1 MHNKPTS
8 IILGLS
14 FYYHDSA
21 AALIVDGKVVAA
33 TQEERFT
40 RIKHDKAFPIHS
52 AEFCLVS
59 QGLSIGDV
67 DTVAFY
73 DKPIVKFERLLQ
85 SYIRTWP
92 KGLRS
97 FLLGMESALTKNL
110 WVERPIRKTLGFL
123 GEILYTE
130 HHIAHAAS
138 SYYCSGFSDATVV
151 TMDGV
156 GEWDTTTVGS
166 GRGST
171 LALTEHIEFPHS
183 LGLLYSA
190 LTYYLG
196 FKVNSAEY
204 KVMGLAPYGDPKRF
218 EKEMRKLID
227 IKNDGSFKL
236 TMRYFAYEYGLV
248 MTNKAFDRL
257 FGAPPRHPDV
267 LLTQRE
273 KDIAASLQMITE
285 EVVLKIAKHAKRIH
299 PSNNLCL
306 SGGVALNCVA
316 NGLILKKG
324 LFKNIYIQPAAG
336 DAGGAL
342 GAGLYVYYSA
352 LNHPLQHDVMPN
364 AYLGTKYSESDIR
377 DFLTKTVPE
386 MYHGLMLSF
395 QEFPDDISLAHH
407 SAGLITGTNVIGLF
421 EGRME
426 FGPRAL
432 GNRSIIADARV
443 KENWQKVNLKIKFRE
458 SFRPFAPSVLWE
470 RAKDYFDLSVPS
482 PYMLLVAPVLT
493 DTIPAVT
500 HVDGS
505 ARVQTVTERE
515 NPLYYK
521 ILRAFDE
528 RTGCAVIKNTS
539 FNVRGEPIVESPQDA
554 FHCFVNTE
562 MDYLVLG
569 RFVISKKDNPALS
582 SFARKD
588 SYLKQFTLD

>member
-1 MHNKPTS
+1 MRCGNLLENNAYQNKKSEKCPGVSGALHTVDAFLKSARLCNEPYRLYDCVYFRYWRICSCCPFRRYVSGHGETQCYILASQTARSRHTRIPQETVLNMHNKPTS

-285 EVVLKIAKHAKRIH
+285 E
-299 PSNNLCL
+299 
-306 SGGVALNCVA
+306 
-316 NGLILKKG
+316 
-324 LFKNIYIQPAAG
+324 
-336 DAGGAL
+336 
-342 GAGLYVYYSA
+342 
-352 LNHPLQHDVMPN
+352 
-364 AYLGTKYSESDIR
+364 
-377 DFLTKTVPE
+377 
-386 MYHGLMLSF
+386 
-395 QEFPDDISLAHH
+395 
-407 SAGLITGTNVIGLF
+407 
-421 EGRME
+421 
-426 FGPRAL
+426 
-432 GNRSIIADARV
+432 
-443 KENWQKVNLKIKFRE
+443 
-458 SFRPFAPSVLWE
+458 
-470 RAKDYFDLSVPS
+470 
-482 PYMLLVAPVLT
+482 
-493 DTIPAVT
+493 
-500 HVDGS
+500 
-505 ARVQTVTERE
+505 
-515 NPLYYK
+515 
-521 ILRAFDE
+521 
-528 RTGCAVIKNTS
+528 
-539 FNVRGEPIVESPQDA
+539 
-554 FHCFVNTE
+554 
-562 MDYLVLG
+562 
-569 RFVISKKDNPALS
+569 
-582 SFARKD
+582 
-588 SYLKQFTLD
+588 